1 MRKSSIPGVWVN
13 VVRKT
18 LKDGTVKEYWYDKK
32 TKQKYVDDPRT
43 LEDFLPKAE
52 DEKAK
57 PGSIDAL
64 VIAYKKAP
72 EYRQRSKRTKEDYA
86 RYLDG
91 IRDTWGDEQASSIK
105 RKHVFA
111 LRDKFQDTPA
121 VANAYVRVL
130 RLLMQFAVDRGWR
143 NDNPATRPKMLE
155 TGEGYRPWEE
165 DEIDAFRRAWPDP
178 TRERVLFELMVNTG
192 QRTVD
197 IVAMQRS
204 HVKLMQDGTREV
216 AVRQRKTGARVWVP
230 LADELEAV
238 LDPFLKTHSS
248 MMLVPSE
255 RTGLKLTESG
265 LRQIMEPA
273 YDDAGL
279 PDECVNHGLR
289 YTAAVRLSE
298 LGCDWETIA
307 SITGHTTVTMV
318 RKYLAKRRAAR
329 VAVRKLNSL

>member
-1 MRKSSIPGVWVN
+1 MPRIPGVWVN

-18 LKDGTVKEYWYDKK
+18 LKDGTIREYWYDKK
-32 TKQKYVDDPRT
+32 TGQRYVDDPRT
-43 LEDFLPKAE
+43 LEGFTPRSD
-52 DEKAK
+52 DEKAL
-57 PGSIDAL
+57 PGSVNAL

-72 EYRQRSKRTKEDYA
+72 EYRQRAKRTKEDYN

-91 IRDTWGDEQASSIK
+91 IRTVWGDEQASSIK

-111 LRDKFQDTPA
+111 LRDKFQETPA

-143 NDNPATRPKMLE
+143 TDNPATRPKLLD

-165 DEIDAFRRAWPDP
+165 DEIAAFRAAWPDP

-204 HVKLMQDGTREV
+204 HIKDGEI
-216 AVRQRKTGARVWVP
+216 AVRQRKTGARVWIP
-230 LADELEAV
+230 LSNDLAAV
-238 LDPFLKTHSS
+238 LDPWLKAHIS

-265 LRQIMEPA
+265 LRQIMERA

-279 PDECVNHGLR
+279 SDECVNHGLR

>member
-1 MRKSSIPGVWVN
+1 M
-13 VVRKT
+13 
-18 LKDGTVKEYWYDKK
+18 
-32 TKQKYVDDPRT
+32 
-43 LEDFLPKAE
+43 
-52 DEKAK
+52 
-57 PGSIDAL
+57 
-64 VIAYKKAP
+64 
-72 EYRQRSKRTKEDYA
+72 
-86 RYLDG
+86 
-91 IRDTWGDEQASSIK
+91 
-105 RKHVFA
+105 
-111 LRDKFQDTPA
+111 
-121 VANAYVRVL
+121 ANAYVRVL

-143 NDNPATRPKMLE
+143 TDNPATRPKLLD

-165 DEIDAFRRAWPDP
+165 DEIAAFRAAWPDP

-197 IVAMQRS
+197 IVAMQRG
-204 HVKLMQDGTREV
+204 HIKDGEI
-216 AVRQRKTGARVWVP
+216 AVRQRKTGARVWIP
-230 LADELEAV
+230 LSNDLAAV
-238 LDPFLKTHSS
+238 LDPWLKAHIS

-265 LRQIMEPA
+265 LRQIMERA

-279 PDECVNHGLR
+279 SDECVNHGLR

-329 VAVRKLNSL
+329 VAVRKLNEL

>member
-1 MRKSSIPGVWVN
+1 MPRHRIPGVWVN

-18 LKDGTVKEYWYDKK
+18 LKDGTIKEYWYDKK
-32 TKQKYVDDPRT
+32 TGMRYVDDPRT
-43 LEDFLPKAE
+43 LENFTPRSDE
-52 DEKAK
+52 EKAK
-57 PGSIDAL
+57 PGSINAL
-64 VIAYKKAP
+64 VIAYKTAP
-72 EYRQRSKRTKEDYA
+72 EYRQRAKRTKEDYN

-91 IRDTWGDEQASSIK
+91 IRMIWGDEQASAIK

-111 LRDKFQDTPA
+111 LRDQFQETPS

-143 NDNPATRPKMLE
+143 NENPATRPKLLD

-165 DEIDAFRRAWPDP
+165 DEIELFRAAWPDP
-178 TRERVLFELMVNTG
+178 CRERVLFELMINTG

-197 IVAMQRS
+197 VVAMQRS
-204 HVKLMQDGTREV
+204 HIKVFDGGREI

-230 LADELEAV
+230 LSNELSAV
-238 LDPFLKTHSS
+238 LDPWLKTHSS

-265 LRQIMEPA
+265 LRQIMERA

-289 YTAAVRLSE
+289 YTAAARLSE

-307 SITGHTTVTMV
+307 SITGHQTVSMV

-329 VAVRKLNSL
+329 VAVRKLNEL